1 MINQAC
7 SLGTCLRKEV
17 RGGMGRL
24 AERGFSAGRIVLDPV
39 HKPAKATVKY
49 SGIFVSQQL
58 DTYVIF
64 KLDFIQLQ

>member
-1 MINQAC
+1 
-7 SLGTCLRKEV
+7 
-17 RGGMGRL
+17 MGDGSW
-24 AERGFSAGRIVLDPV
+24 AERGFSAGGIVLDPV